1 MLSVTTNLA
10 SLIVQSNLRK
20 STNGLN
26 VAIERMTTGF
36 KINGAKDNAAN
47 HSIVTDMST
56 KISAYEVAE
65 ENASM
70 GLDMVSTA
78 SDTLEQ
84 INDRLA
90 RLRALQEQAANG
102 TYGEDSLKAINKEVN
117 ALVDEIE
124 RLYDTT
130 EYNGIKLFGKEEQH
144 GFIQEVTKVDTSTMT
159 TLASV
164 NENTTISGGTYSIST
179 AEELAKLAT
188 MTNTGKVS
196 GGTFVLAND
205 IDLSAYS
212 SGEGWTPI
220 GKGSNPFTA
229 IFDGNGYTIS
239 NLYINRPDVEDQGLF
254 GYVVSSYSTIKNVGL
269 ENVNITG
276 YSYVSGLVA
285 NNFGNITNCYVTGNV
300 TGIAVIGCLAA
311 WSSEGHI
318 ANCYSTGKVNGIDT
332 SGEYCGGLVGWSN
345 QTHIT
350 NCYATGDVESL
361 GINIGGLVG
370 SLENTA
376 SVNNCFAI
384 GNVSGAFLTGGLVGS
399 NSGCS
404 ISGSYYDKE
413 KSGQS
418 DTGKGVG
425 ISSEEIKAKMIEAD
439 LIKPDDD
446 ENWIIFQVGIN
457 SNSESQISINA
468 SFALSNLAGLRNI
481 GLGGNYLNQLDE
493 LLSKVNSKQ
502 VEYGAVQNRLESVLE
517 EINIQYENLVSSR
530 STLRD
535 ADVAEESS
543 AYIRNQILQEAA
555 ATLLATA
562 NQSPAIALQLL

>member
-26 VAIERMTTGF
+26 AAIERMTTGF

-70 GLDMVSTA
+70 GLDMVSIA
-78 SDTLEQ
+78 SDTLDQ

-102 TYGEDSLKAINKEVN
+102 IYGEDSLKAINKEVN
-117 ALVDEIE
+117 ALIDEIE

-130 EYNGIKLFGKEEQH
+130 EYNGIKLFGKEEPH
-144 GFIQEVTKVDTSTMT
+144 GFIQEVTRMDTSAMT

-164 NENTTISGGTYSIST
+164 DENTTISGGTYSIST

-188 MTNTGKVS
+188 MSNNGKIKA
-196 GGTFVLAND
+196 GDFVLAND
-205 IDLSAYS
+205 IDLSSYS
-212 SGEGWTPI
+212 NWVPI
-220 GKGSNPFTA
+220 GDLNILWGAN
-229 IFDGNGYTIS
+229 FDGNGYVIR
-239 NLYINRPDVEDQGLF
+239 NLYINRPDEDYQGLF
-254 GYVVSSYSTIKNVGL
+254 GYVESSTSTIKNVGL
-269 ENVNITG
+269 ENVNI
-276 YSYVSGLVA
+276 SGG
-285 NNFGNITNCYVTGNV
+285 NFV
-300 TGIAVIGCLAA
+300 
-311 WSSEGHI
+311 
-318 ANCYSTGKVNGIDT
+318 
-332 SGEYCGGLVGWSN
+332 
-345 QTHIT
+345 
-350 NCYATGDVESL
+350 
-361 GINIGGLVG
+361 GGLVG
-370 SLENTA
+370 SYYEGSAISNSYVTGSVRGNENVGGVVGEHCGTLTNCYA
-376 SVNNCFAI
+376 SVAVSGNGYIGGVVGEHFGTLTSCYATGSARGNNCI
-384 GNVSGAFLTGGLVGS
+384 GGLAGDNDGTISNCYATSYVRGNENVGGLVGY
-399 NSGCS
+399 G
-404 ISGSYYDKE
+404 GGVPDSYYDKE

-425 ISSEEIKAKMIEAD
+425 ISTAEIKAKMIEAG

-457 SNSESQISINA
+457 SNSESQISINT

>member
-26 VAIERMTTGF
+26 AAIERMTTGF

-65 ENASM
+65 ENVSM

-78 SDTLEQ
+78 SDMLDQ

-102 TYGEDSLKAINKEVN
+102 TYGEESLKAINKEVN

-130 EYNGIKLFGKEEQH
+130 EYNGIKLFGKEEPH
-144 GFIQEVTKVDTSTMT
+144 GFIQEVTRIDTSAMT

-164 NENTTISGGTYSIST
+164 DENTTISGGTYSIST

-220 GKGSNPFTA
+220 GKAEFKFSG
-229 IFDGNGYTIS
+229 IFEGNGYVIK
-239 NLYINRPDVEDQGLF
+239 NLYINRPTASYQGLF
-254 GYVVSSYSTIKNVGL
+254 GYVGQYCIRSVGL
-269 ENVNITG
+269 ENVNVTG
-276 YSYVSGLVA
+276 DSSVGGLA
-285 NNFGNITNCYVTGNV
+285 GAADSTALIINSYVTGAV
-300 TGIAVIGCLAA
+300 TGDDFV
-311 WSSEGHI
+311 
-318 ANCYSTGKVNGIDT
+318 
-332 SGEYCGGLVGWSN
+332 GGLVGLNSAKIEN
-345 QTHIT
+345 SYAMCAVTGNRHAGGLTCVNYGGVT
-350 NCYATGDVESL
+350 NSYAAGSVVGDYAGGL
-361 GINIGGLVG
+361 IGINYTSVANSYAMCAVAGNRYAGGLVQ
-370 SLENTA
+370 ETR
-376 SVNNCFAI
+376 
-384 GNVSGAFLTGGLVGS
+384 GGRVTD
-399 NSGCS
+399 
-404 ISGSYYDKE
+404 SYYDKE

-425 ISSEEIKAKMIEAD
+425 ISTAEIKAKMIEAG

-457 SNSESQISINA
+457 SNPESQISINT